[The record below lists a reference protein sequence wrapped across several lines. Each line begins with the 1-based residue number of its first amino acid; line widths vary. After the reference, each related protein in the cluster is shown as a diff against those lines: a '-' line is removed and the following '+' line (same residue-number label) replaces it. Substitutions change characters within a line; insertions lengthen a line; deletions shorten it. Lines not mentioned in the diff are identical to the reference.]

1 MANPTNLN
9 FKKVEQLP
17 ELLNVGTVYFDRSD
31 GIIKVATS
39 TTAWQGFSGVRDVF
53 WNSSDNSLRI
63 VLHDGTIR
71 TISFDNVITEDE
83 LVAYANSLRAGIGFD
98 ASTDIY
104 TPANLSGT
112 YYLGDASTSVLAALK
127 ALDAQ
132 LHTVDVN
139 SGVIS
144 IGGAK
149 GVISLKNN
157 NTSTGYINFRMDGST
172 LDASIVDPNSAAYK
186 TVEFFVGTNSDTSA
200 KDTIKGAKA
209 YTSEVLGTSGDPSTA
224 NTVHGAINKAQAVK
238 EELLGTVG
246 DASNVKTI
254 EGLTTKIND
263 TSTNATLHLYSGT
276 EGTTVA
282 THVKADGQ
290 TYRLVQGANA
300 TAQTIATFN
309 IERDTFVQDASVVNF
324 TTDAEAQAA
333 TGDPTAKAG
342 HYIHMVV
349 KTSPDTSGGGT
360 TEKDIWIPAES
371 LVDSYIAYNPDA
383 SNAVVTVNNDNNT
396 ISMFVPVLDG
406 THLIQHNGA
415 EVTLATIAGQ
425 TVKAKIASPES
436 VAASTPGGVQI
447 TETVSDGNATLSA
460 RLLDNTVT
468 TAKIVDGNVTEAKLS
483 SGVSTKLN
491 GAVQTVTG
499 ETAISSP
506 NNDYINVKVSATR
519 NGTNVSLGTTYSLT
533 THDVSTAAANAN
545 GLATANDVK
554 TYVQTYVAEQLVW
567 AQFD

>member
-1 MANPTNLN
+1 MANPTNLK
-9 FKKVEQLP
+9 FRKVATIPNTLVP
-17 ELLNVGTVYFDRSD
+17 GTVYFEKNT
-31 GIIKVATS
+31 GMIKVATTDS
-39 TTAWQGFSGVRDVF
+39 SYEGFSGVREVA
-53 WNSSDNSLRI
+53 WNASTN
-63 VLHDGTIR
+63 VLSFVRPDGSPLVID
-71 TISFDNVITEDE
+71 FDNVITVDE
-83 LVAYANSLRAGIGFD
+83 LISYINDLRAGIGFD
-98 ASTDIY
+98 AS
-104 TPANLSGT
+104 ANSYSTANRTGT
-112 YYLGDASTSVLAALK
+112 HYIDSSDSSTVLGALKTLDAALFN
-127 ALDAQ
+127 
-132 LHTVDVN
+132 VDNN

-149 GVISLKNN
+149 GVITLKTN
-157 NTSTGYINFRMDGST
+157 NTSTGYINLSMDNSV
-172 LDASIVDPNSAAYK
+172 LSASIVDTSSAAYK
-186 TVEFFVGTNSDTSA
+186 TVEYFVGTSADTSA
-200 KDTIKGAKA
+200 NDTIKGAKA
-209 YTSEVLGTSGDPSTA
+209 YTSEVLGTSGDASTA
-224 NTVHGAINKAQAVK
+224 NTVHGAINKAEAVK
-238 EELLGTVG
+238 TELLGTVG
-246 DASNVKTI
+246 DASNIKTI

-290 TYRLVQGANA
+290 IYRLVQGTTNV
-300 TAQTIATFN
+300 ATFN
-309 IERDTFVQDASVVNF
+309 IEKDSFVQDASVVYF
-324 TTDAEAQAA
+324 ATDADASAG
-333 TGDPTAKAG
+333 TGDPNAKAG
-342 HYIHMVV
+342 HYIHLVI

-360 TEKDIWIPAES
+360 TEKDIWIPAET
-371 LVDSYIAYNPDA
+371 LVDSYTAYNPDA

-396 ISMFVPVLDG
+396 ISIFVPVSDG

-425 TVKAKIASPES
+425 TVKAKIASLENT
-436 VAASTPGGVQI
+436 ADNTAGGVKI
-447 TETVSDGNATLSA
+447 TETVTSGNAELSA
-460 RLLDNTVT
+460 RIVDGAVT

-499 ETAISSP
+499 ETAIVNP
-506 NNDYINVKVSATR
+506 NNDYINVKVSATKT
-519 NGTNVSLGTTYSLT
+519 GTDVSLGTTYSLV